1 LQIVEKN
8 IEKIRCLCEKHK
20 VSELFVFGSVITEKF
35 NPESDID
42 FLVDFDSMNV
52 FDYAENYFDL
62 KFALEDILDRKVDL
76 LELKAIKNP
85 FLKQSIDA
93 TKIMIYGQRDKN
105 LVV

>member
-1 LQIVEKN
+1 M
-8 IEKIRCLCEKHK
+8 CEKHK